1 MTEYS
6 LIKSLSEMKSSSGGT
21 SLVTYY
27 IPNNIQ
33 MAIQK
38 LNQEL
43 CTSYNIKSKAVRKD
57 VIHALKSGIYVLKNY
72 EGSIDN
78 GIVLCSGI
86 TNVKYCL

>member
-1 MTEYS
+1 MTVFS
-6 LIKSLSEMKSSSGGT
+6 TIKSLSEMKSSSGGT

-57 VIHALKSGIYVLKNY
+57 VIHALKSGIYILKNY
-72 EGSIDN
+72 QGSLEN
-78 GIVLCSGI
+78 GIVLFSGI
-86 TNVKYCL
+86 TNNKYCL